1 MDWHV
6 HSELPMVLAS
16 IGTVISLLL
25 MTALPPSLS
34 QSLPTG
40 NHSLCRLPYECGEQQ
55 LYYPF
60 WGRDRPSQ
68 CGGNDRLQLFCM
80 EENYTYIEMG
90 LKRVG
95 VVNDD
100 DHDNSVKLVPLA
112 VADGGPDVY
121 SWDYGYSLDFPLL
134 MYNQTVHNITIFYDC
149 TYSRDYQSLG
159 CGGSGGDVVYYNGTE
174 KEVLASHQELK
185 DCHHRIQVAA
195 EAVELNGVGVHD
207 AFPLYFGKG
216 VSVSYT
222 YSQDCMRCV
231 ESKGSCGSN
240 DAHAFT
246 CYCPDGSIALPCSHP
261 VPAPDPP
268 PGPRPDYRSQE
279 KRNHLRWIVIG
290 TVAAVVVGVLALA
303 MAMAIY
309 FYQRRKKTTYGMSSD
324 PSSFKDTEK
333 RSQYFGAQLQ
343 CSLAVAW
350 HYASSGVTVAVITVF
365 RLLATCLAPKSL
377 KIKSNQQIE
386 TFLKNHGVL
395 SLKRYKFS
403 DVKKMTNS
411 FKDKL
416 GQGGFGAVYKGKL
429 SNGFD
434 VAVKILNPSKGN
446 GEEFINEVASISR
459 TSHVNVVT
467 LLGFCFEGHKKV
479 LIYEFMSN
487 GSLDNFI
494 YKKDPKNTPLLS
506 WDNLYQISI
515 GIARGLEYLHR
526 GCNIRILHFDIK
538 PHNILLDENFC
549 PKISDFGL
557 AKLCS
562 RKESHISMSETRGTI
577 GYIAPEVSN
586 RHFGRVSYKSDVYSY
601 GMMLLEM
608 VGMKEKNITAEPSQ
622 SSEMYFPDWI
632 YKRLEQGSQLGP
644 DDDGEVIIEENDV
657 VKKMTVVGLWC
668 IQPIPDDRPTMSKV
682 VEMLEGSMNF
692 LELPPRPV
700 LSSQIRLVIE
710 SSTIVSSLVESS
722 SIVS

>member
-1 MDWHV
+1 M
-6 HSELPMVLAS
+6 
-16 IGTVISLLL
+16 G
-25 MTALPPSLS
+25 S
-34 QSLPTG
+34 QQFSVENEDPLI
-40 NHSLCRLPYECGEQQ
+40 N
-55 LYYPF
+55 YY
-60 WGRDRPSQ
+60 
-68 CGGNDRLQLFCM
+68 
-80 EENYTYIEMG
+80 T
-90 LKRVG
+90 
-95 VVNDD
+95 
-100 DHDNSVKLVPLA
+100 VKLVPMPR
-112 VADGGPDVY
+112 DGEPDVC
-121 SWDYGYSLDFPLL
+121 SLSFDYFLNDTLFT
-134 MYNQTVHNITIFYDC
+134 YNQTVHNITIFYDC
-149 TYSRDYQSLG
+149 NYSSIYSDNHSLG
-159 CGGSGGDVVYYNGTE
+159 CVGSGGGGHVVYYNGTE
-174 KEVLASHQELK
+174 NGVLASHQDLK
-185 DCHHRIQVAA
+185 NCRHRIQVAA
-195 EAVELNGVGVHD
+195 EAVFLKGDRGGEASALPFGEGVLVNST
-207 AFPLYFGKG
+207 F
-216 VSVSYT
+216 
-222 YSQDCMRCV
+222 SQDCKRCV
-231 ESKGSCGSN
+231 DSRGSCGSN
-240 DAHAFT
+240 HTHPFT
-246 CYCPDGSIALPCSHP
+246 CYCPDESNALQCPHRNMLTL
-261 VPAPDPP
+261 A
-268 PGPRPDYRSQE
+268 G
-279 KRNHLRWIVIG
+279 NHLRWIVIV

-303 MAMAIY
+303 VAMAIY

-333 RSQYFGAQLQ
+333 RSQYFGTQLH
-343 CSLAVAW
+343 CSLVVAW

-395 SLKRYKFS
+395 TLKRYKFS

-494 YKKDPKNTPLLS
+494 YKKDPKSTPLLS

-557 AKLCS
+557 AKLCP

-710 SSTIVSSLVESS
+710 SSTIVSSLTESS